1 MKIDYYIFSL
11 NKIRKRSIN
20 TESELYIS
28 HNNKSVTIL
37 VYDPFDYVMTEMTYS
52 TNFEITKKSA
62 ILLLSKEIE
71 NQQKELDFIKNSIKA
86 FNE

>member
-11 NKIRKRSIN
+11 NKIRKRSID
-20 TESELYIS
+20 TESEFYIS
-28 HNNKSVTIL
+28 HDDQYVTIL
-37 VYDPFDYVMTEMTYS
+37 VYDPYDYDMTEMTYPRD
-52 TNFEITKKSA
+52 FEITKKSA

-71 NQQKELDFIKNSIKA
+71 NQQKELDFIKNSTKA